1 MLFILIED
9 NVFQF
14 LTMSMTLI
22 TVCVCTSP
30 VEEQEFSYF
39 IKEIGNAF
47 ILFCGPAQDNM
58 QLE

>member
-14 LTMSMTLI
+14 LTMSMELI

-39 IKEIGNAF
+39 IKEIGEPSRNLPGYKKY
-47 ILFCGPAQDNM
+47 IC
-58 QLE
+58 